1 LLIGLFYA
9 HRKIGRRFGIRSQL
23 KNRFLH
29 NRKHKKPQETHYKSA
44 YLANLEPN
52 PAKEIQNRINKE
64 KMMSK
69 SHNTTSINNLTAGK
83 PLTLTA
89 DKPSTPST
97 SLPQVS
103 GHPINL
109 HEEDILSVD
118 QFGTDRLE
126 YIFDLARQMRRIVE
140 EKGGTDILNGRVL
153 ACLFYEP
160 STRTSS
166 SFISAMERLGGSVIP
181 ITQGVQF
188 SSVSKG
194 ESLPDTIRTLE
205 QYSDVI
211 VLRHPDIGSAKVA
224 ADYAHI
230 PVINAGDGPG
240 EHPTQALLDLFTIRE
255 ELGRIDGLKIAMV
268 GDLRYGRTVH
278 SLTKLLLHY
287 DVSLRFVSPEILRL
301 PLKIMNQVI
310 DAKMKV
316 RETHDVADVIENADV
331 LYVTRVQTERFSDL
345 TQYESVKNHYEITP
359 ELMAE
364 AKEKMVVM
372 HPLPRVG
379 EIHYGVD
386 NDPRAAYFRQVRN
399 GMFIRMAI
407 LASVLGKV

>member
-1 LLIGLFYA
+1 MTNNHA
-9 HRKIGRRFGIRSQL
+9 V
-23 KNRFLH
+23 KNMID
-29 NRKHKKPQETHYKSA
+29 
-44 YLANLEPN
+44 LAG
-52 PAKEIQNRINKE
+52 Q
-64 KMMSK
+64 
-69 SHNTTSINNLTAGK
+69 
-83 PLTLTA
+83 
-89 DKPSTPST
+89 
-97 SLPQVS
+97 
-103 GHPINL
+103 
-109 HEEDILSVD
+109 DILSVS
-118 QFGTDRLE
+118 QFGPDRLE
-126 YIFDLARQMRRIVE
+126 YLFDLARQMRQIVE
-140 EKGGTDILNGRVL
+140 NQGGTDILNGRVL

-194 ESLPDTIRTLE
+194 ETLPDTIRTLE
-205 QYSDVI
+205 QYSDII
-211 VLRHPDIGSAKVA
+211 VLRHPEIGSAKVA
-224 ADYAHI
+224 ADFAHI

-268 GDLRYGRTVH
+268 GDLRFGRTVH

-301 PLKIMNQVI
+301 PLKIMNEVI

-316 RETHDVADVIENADV
+316 RETYDVADVIENADV
-331 LYVTRVQTERFSDL
+331 LYVTRVQKERFSDL
-345 TQYESVKNHYEITP
+345 EQYESVKGHYVITP
-359 ELMAE
+359 ELMAQ

-379 EIHYGVD
+379 EIHSTVD

-399 GMFIRMAI
+399 GMFIRMAL